1 MKWQKITKRI
11 WQSEEEVH
19 LITTLVDGTVLLDY
33 ESNVTVQPSVKTA
46 MKVVNI
52 AIQNANGVNLMPD
65 EQAIL
70 DNIVKPTK
78 QQYELMLLTR

>member
-11 WQSEEEVH
+11 WQSEENIH

-33 ESNVTVQPSVKTA
+33 ETNVTVQPDIKTA
-46 MKVVNI
+46 MKVVHL
-52 AIQNANGVNLMPD
+52 ATKDANGTPLTPD
-65 EQAIL
+65 EQVIL
-70 DNIVKPTK
+70 DNVVKPTK